1 MAKITHKGL
10 WLDIASLNPSDKKNY
25 IKCLAFSLVA
35 GMLLGIHLS
44 HIEFLGENALETGIT
59 EPWLLILS
67 ISVVVFFLI
76 GAFYYYKFSITQ
88 DELYK
93 GYENACFAGGSV
105 GFVIFGLGLSL
116 LSPYFDYHPI
126 FFEFFLAFAAGNG
139 MGAYMFYRQHIE

>member
-10 WLDIASLNPSDKKNY
+10 WLDVASLNPSDKKNF
-25 IKCLAFSLVA
+25 IKCLAFFIVA
-35 GMLLGIHLS
+35 GMLHGI
-44 HIEFLGENALETGIT
+44 LETGIT

-116 LSPYFDYHPI
+116 LSPYFDYHPN

-139 MGAYMFYRQHIE
+139 MGAYMFYRQHIA

>member
-44 HIEFLGENALETGIT
+44 HIGFLGENALETGIT
-59 EPWLLILS
+59 EPWLLILR

-93 GYENACFAGGSV
+93 GYENACFAGGSA

-116 LSPYFDYHPI
+116 LSPYFDFHPN
-126 FFEFFLAFAAGNG
+126 FYEFFLAFAAGNG
-139 MGAYMFYRQHIE
+139 MGAYMFYRQHIA

>member
-10 WLDIASLNPSDKKNY
+10 WLDVASLNPSDKRNF
-25 IKCLAFSLVA
+25 IKCLAFSIVA
-35 GMLLGIHLS
+35 GMLHGI
-44 HIEFLGENALETGIT
+44 LETGIT

-116 LSPYFDYHPI
+116 LSPYFDYHPN

-139 MGAYMFYRQHIE
+139 MGAYMFYRQHIA